1 MLTTPSPPAQEP
13 LKHSHGRPRPQA
25 VSKSELSLLLCVP
38 WAVLGE
44 GDGEI
49 CLIKQ
54 VGIRGRGEVGPSEGV
69 SGAHVGASPGPM
81 SGCRLAGSPAG
92 EDERGREGGGGLF
105 LRPEP

>member
-1 MLTTPSPPAQEP
+1 MNVNPPSPPKEP

-25 VSKSELSLLLCVP
+25 VSKSELSLLLCVL

-54 VGIRGRGEVGPSEGV
+54 VGIRGRGEVGPNEGV
-69 SGAHVGASPGPM
+69 SGAHVGSSPGPM
-81 SGCRLAGSPAG
+81 SGQLQAG
-92 EDERGREGGGGLF
+92 RGSCWEG
-105 LRPEP
+105 